1 MATVAPRPALPL
13 FWFPINVR
21 SPSSEFPLVIK
32 IEQGASMCKQKQVIG
47 SVPDSE
53 KIHHLLKAG
62 MVTGALIFYWEH
74 QRNSHSTTRNHSKV

>member
-32 IEQGASMCKQKQVIG
+32 IEQGASMCKQEQVVD
-47 SVPDSE
+47 SVPDCE

-62 MVTGALIFYWEH
+62 MVTEH
-74 QRNSHSTTRNHSKV
+74 